1 MYKGHFK
8 VVSRM
13 NVSSMLHMILGI
25 FKRLLKKSVSK
36 DVSKSVSKCV
46 SDSVSKS
53 ISKIVWVGLVVCE
66 PIFMPNPT
74 YLSLVGVVLKL
85 ELTWGFDNFD
95 VYFSSTNLIWS

>member
-1 MYKGHFK
+1 MFQKTFQKRFK
-8 VVSRM
+8 EVFQRS
-13 NVSSMLHMILGI
+13 I
-25 FKRLLKKSVSK
+25 
-36 DVSKSVSKCV
+36 SKSVSKCV